1 MSVFLD
7 IVAIFHL
14 SLFSHLLSYS
24 YLHFL
29 TALRCVSDNKQST
42 ELNCIC
48 ILLGFACDI

>member
-14 SLFSHLLSYS
+14 SLFSHLLS